1 VSSRGLLRN
10 KSHQIASE
18 SRGTTYLAT
27 IIAFNNA
34 IACMCACMC
43 VSDECVEKGR
53 GRFVSGC
60 ETSEITERQLCN
72 ECRATLRKNGQG
84 K

>member
-1 VSSRGLLRN
+1 
-10 KSHQIASE
+10 
-18 SRGTTYLAT
+18 
-27 IIAFNNA
+27 
-34 IACMCACMC
+34 MCACMC
-43 VSDECVEKGR
+43 VYDECVEKGR